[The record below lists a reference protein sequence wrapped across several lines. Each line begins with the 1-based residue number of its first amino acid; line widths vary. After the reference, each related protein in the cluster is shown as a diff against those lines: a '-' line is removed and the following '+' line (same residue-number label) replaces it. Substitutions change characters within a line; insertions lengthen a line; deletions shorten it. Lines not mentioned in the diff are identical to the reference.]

1 MQRRIDHVFIYA
13 IAQVL
18 FIFFVM
24 RLQKKKIK
32 NLRNSVRRFDT
43 ELSRGWSIYNSQR
56 SWRLGIATL

>member
-24 RLQKKKIK
+24 RLQKKKKK

>member
-24 RLQKKKIK
+24 RLQKKKK
-32 NLRNSVRRFDT
+32 KK
-43 ELSRGWSIYNSQR
+43 IYATR
-56 SWRLGIATL
+56 SDVLTPS